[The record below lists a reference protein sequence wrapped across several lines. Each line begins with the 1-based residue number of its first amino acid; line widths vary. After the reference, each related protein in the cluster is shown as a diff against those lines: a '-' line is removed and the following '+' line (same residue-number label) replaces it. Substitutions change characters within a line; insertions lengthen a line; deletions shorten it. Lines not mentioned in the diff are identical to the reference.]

1 MNKDRDSNNQLLTSN
16 QKAAVDQP
24 DGRDALTNGR
34 DKSPPTDGARAVLS
48 KRISD
53 TRILQHMAHALYLTL
68 NMQGEY
74 WDHTSGES
82 VDHTPDENGDQR
94 PEQPQGIAPT
104 LIFFAQ
110 ERRGRAHRVVIYHAD
125 DLLLGHDLPFVGF
138 ISGRSQPI
146 LSAISA
152 EIEQLDRQLVV
163 ELASAPGV
171 LSYSSLQL
179 RSGNWY
185 NLAIFGD
192 AGAKTIFH
200 RLDTHTYAAHQV
212 APRYYDWIRL
222 HHGIIV
228 GTLADGRM
236 RLQYTRYI
244 TFEEQR
250 APMVRLVIHQLAEEA
265 EGTEHAR

>member
-1 MNKDRDSNNQLLTSN
+1 MNQDKNINKQLPTVNQMG
-16 QKAAVDQP
+16 AIHQP
-24 DGRDALTNGR
+24 DGRDQSA
-34 DKSPPTDGARAVLS
+34 PTDGARPVLS

-53 TRILQHMAHALYLTL
+53 TRILQHMAHALYITL
-68 NMQGEY
+68 NLLDEHADPRPGPPREI
-74 WDHTSGES
+74 DHTIDEASS
-82 VDHTPDENGDQR
+82 QADPDKV
-94 PEQPQGIAPT
+94 GIIPRGSPG

-110 ERRGRAHRVVIYHAD
+110 ERRGRAHRIVIYQAD
-125 DLLLGHDLPFVGF
+125 DLSLGCNLPFVGF

-146 LSAISA
+146 LAAISA

-185 NLAIFGD
+185 NLAVFGD
-192 AGAKTIFH
+192 AGAKAIFH
-200 RLDTHTYAAHQV
+200 RLNTHTHAAHHV

-236 RLQYTRYI
+236 RLQYTRSI

-250 APMVRLVIHQLAEEA
+250 TPTVRLIIHQLAEGA
-265 EGTEHAR
+265 EGKEHER

>member
-1 MNKDRDSNNQLLTSN
+1 MSRDKDINDQLPSANQEGASNR
-16 QKAAVDQP
+16 P
-24 DGRDALTNGR
+24 DGREQSA
-34 DKSPPTDGARAVLS
+34 PMDGARPVLS

-68 NMQGEY
+68 NTPGERM
-74 WDHTSGES
+74 
-82 VDHTPDENGDQR
+82 DQ
-94 PEQPQGIAPT
+94 EQP

-110 ERRGRAHRVVIYHAD
+110 ERRGRAHRIVIYHAD
-125 DLLLGHDLPFVGF
+125 DLSLGRDLPFVGF

-200 RLDTHTYAAHQV
+200 RLDTHAYAAHQV

-250 APMVRLVIHQLAEEA
+250 APMVHLVIHQLAEEA
-265 EGTEHAR
+265 EGTEHA

>member
-1 MNKDRDSNNQLLTSN
+1 MNRDKDFNNQLSTAN
-16 QKAAVDQP
+16 QEGAITEP
-24 DGRDALTNGR
+24 DGRDQSA
-34 DKSPPTDGARAVLS
+34 PTDGARSVLS

-68 NMQGEY
+68 NTPGER
-74 WDHTSGES
+74 
-82 VDHTPDENGDQR
+82 VDQ
-94 PEQPQGIAPT
+94 EQP

-110 ERRGRAHRVVIYHAD
+110 ERRGRAHRIVIYRAD
-125 DLLLGHDLPFVGF
+125 DLSLGHDLPFVGF

-179 RSGNWY
+179 GGRNELGPYWY

-222 HHGIIV
+222 HHGIIL
-228 GTLADGRM
+228 GTLAEGRM

-244 TFEEQR
+244 TFEEQHT
-250 APMVRLVIHQLAEEA
+250 PVVRLVIHQLAKGA
-265 EGTEHAR
+265 EGTEHA

>member
-1 MNKDRDSNNQLLTSN
+1 MNKDKDSNNQLPTVN
-16 QKAAVDQP
+16 QEGALHQP
-24 DGRDALTNGR
+24 EGRDQSAPTGGAL
-34 DKSPPTDGARAVLS
+34 PVLS

-53 TRILQHMAHALYLTL
+53 TRILQHMAHTLYITL
-68 NMQGEY
+68 NLPREQM
-74 WDHTSGES
+74 
-82 VDHTPDENGDQR
+82 DQ
-94 PEQPQGIAPT
+94 PPGISRSACEDASYMIGAIPRGCPG

-110 ERRGRAHRVVIYHAD
+110 EQRGRAHRIVIYHAD
-125 DLLLGHDLPFVGF
+125 DLSLGHGLPFVGF

-146 LSAISA
+146 LAAISA

-250 APMVRLVIHQLAEEA
+250 TPAVRLVIHQLAEGA
-265 EGTEHAR
+265 EGKEHA